1 MQSLRA
7 PEAMPI
13 GLSEE
18 SRALLV
24 AANYY
29 LWRYVA
35 REINQKKSEKRKN

>member
-1 MQSLRA
+1 MRSLRA
-7 PEAMPI
+7 PEATPI

-35 REINQKKSEKRKN
+35 GEMKQKKKRKN